1 MISSHYQNQPLQI
14 LGLMSGTSLDGVDLA
29 ACTFIETDNGWQFK
43 LDAATTIPYSD
54 EWKNKLKNA
63 PFTSGEELTQ
73 LHAELGK
80 YFAKL
85 INDFNDQHLIKPSFI
100 GSHGHTI
107 FHQPSKNFTL
117 QIADGAQIAA
127 LTGIDTICDFRN
139 KDIALGGQGAPLV
152 PIGDR
157 LLFSEYAACINL
169 GGIANVSY
177 EKNGKRIGFDICP
190 VNMLLNYFA
199 NRIDKPYDDEGNI
212 ARSGTIIPDLLE
224 KLNNLNYYKQ
234 SGPKSL
240 GKEWF
245 DKEVLPLVEDRNET
259 TADLLRT
266 SVEHIAMQ
274 HRLIKTIT
282 SVNEKILLSGGG
294 VFNTFLVERM
304 TSISDRLLEK
314 PSVDIIQ
321 YKEAIVFAFL
331 AMLFVNNHDNVLC
344 SATGSSK
351 NHCGG
356 AYHRGN

>member
-1 MISSHYQNQPLQI
+1 MISSLYQNQPLQI

-29 ACTFIETDNGWQFK
+29 ACTFMETENGWQFK
-43 LDAATTIPYSD
+43 LDAASTIPYND
-54 EWKNKLKNA
+54 AWKNKLKNA
-63 PFTSGEELTQ
+63 SFTSSEELTQ
-73 LHAELGK
+73 LHSELGK
-80 YFAKL
+80 YYAEL
-85 INDFNDQHLIKPSFI
+85 INNFNFQHLITPSFI

-157 LLFSEYAACINL
+157 LLFPEYAACINL

-190 VNMLLNYFA
+190 VNMLLNYLA
-199 NRIDKPYDDEGNI
+199 NRLDKPYDDEGKI
-212 ARSGTIIPDLLE
+212 ARSGNIIPELLSQ
-224 KLNNLNYYKQ
+224 LNNLDYYKL
-234 SGPKSL
+234 SGPKSI

-245 DKEVLPLVEDRNET
+245 DKEVLPLIKERNESI
-259 TADLLRT
+259 ADLLRT
-266 SVEHIAMQ
+266 SVEHIATQ
-274 HRLIKTIT
+274 HNLLKTIT
-282 SVNEKILLSGGG
+282 SVNDKILLSGGG
-294 VFNTFLVERM
+294 TFNTFLVERI
-304 TSISDRLLEK
+304 TSITDRQMVKLSD
-314 PSVDIIQ
+314 DIIN

-331 AMLFVNNHDNVLC
+331 AMLFVNNRDNVLC

-351 NHCGG
+351 NHCSG

>member
-1 MISSHYQNQPLQI
+1 MISSLYQNQPLQI

-29 ACTFIETDNGWQFK
+29 ACTFIETDNGWQYK
-43 LDAATTIPYSD
+43 LDAAATIPYNED
-54 EWKNKLKNA
+54 WIKRLKNA
-63 PFTSGEELTQ
+63 AFTSGEELIQ
-73 LHAELGK
+73 LHADLGK
-80 YFAKL
+80 YFAEL
-85 INDFNDQHLIKPSFI
+85 INAFNDHYLINPSFI

-107 FHQPSKNFTL
+107 FHQPNKNFTL

-157 LLFSEYAACINL
+157 LLFPEYAACVNL

-190 VNMLLNYFA
+190 VNMLLNYLA
-199 NRIDKPYDDEGNI
+199 NRIDKPYDDEGKI
-212 ARSGTIIPDLLE
+212 ARSGTIIPDLLVQ
-224 KLNNLNYYKQ
+224 LNSLDYYQQ
-234 SGPKSL
+234 SSPKSL

-245 DKEVLPLVEDRNET
+245 DKEVLSLVEKRIEPIS
-259 TADLLRT
+259 DLLRT
-266 SVEHIAMQ
+266 SVEHIAIQ
-274 HRLIKTIT
+274 HGLIKTNT
-282 SVNEKILLSGGG
+282 NANDKILLSGGG
-294 VFNTFLVERM
+294 AFNTFLVERM
-304 TSISDRLLEK
+304 ASITDRILVK
-314 PSVDIIQ
+314 PSVDIINF
-321 YKEAIVFAFL
+321 KEAIVFAFL
-331 AMLFVNNHDNVLC
+331 AMLFVNNRDNVLC